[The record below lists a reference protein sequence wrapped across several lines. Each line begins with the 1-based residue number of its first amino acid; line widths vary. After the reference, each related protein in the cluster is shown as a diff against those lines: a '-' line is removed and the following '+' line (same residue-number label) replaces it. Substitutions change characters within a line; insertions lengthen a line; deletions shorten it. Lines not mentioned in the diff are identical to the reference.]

1 MLWHSGDKEAGED
14 VKQTRDEGM
23 GCENSLC
30 DQQLIL
36 SSHDIQLVP
45 VSGAGHPCIMG
56 KGP

>member
-30 DQQLIL
+30 LCVLLHGGD
-36 SSHDIQLVP
+36 HKVYR
-45 VSGAGHPCIMG
+45 
-56 KGP
+56 